1 MVTKRHR
8 QKSMKK
14 KSKKVKNVKQ
24 SMKKS
29 NKKKSIMKKS
39 NKKKSIKKN
48 VNSTNQNLNAALT
61 QTRPLT
67 SLSVDTINAIHLIT
81 LDPEFPPTIVGSFKY
96 VVHEYPADIDMFET
110 YKSCCSLTTAKKDIA
125 DKFKHMAK
133 RIQSSQHIYLG
144 DFKAGFDKRYYIDIG
159 SVNGSDISNYHP
171 ENIKADIYKLKENNL
186 VTAKECDDLLAKV
199 VNTPKL
205 KLKQFYDL
213 ESLIKK
219 KYVVRW
225 KLDEMVQGKKMLPLD
240 VEITLEEALTHKSIV
255 KIDIWVY
262 LNQRYIEMTNM
273 FMLTFDDSKH
283 HLHHLSV
290 KPEAYELSL
299 MEDLQKYSNRSI
311 NKYMKLAK
319 RLWVYAVLKS
329 NTKIMKIL
337 YPLFSSSASKM
348 YQITGEIETIV
359 NILEHIQR
367 PLLSSIKTN
376 IEDWKTRLGTVMIDT
391 LPIAVANDIFTT
403 IDSIVKKIH
412 NKEYVITHLEELSDT
427 LVIYINKYVKK
438 FLIKNKLL
446 KNNIIKV

>member
-1 MVTKRHR
+1 MVTKKHHQR
-8 QKSMKK
+8 
-14 KSKKVKNVKQ
+14 SKKQ
-24 SMKKS
+24 SMKK
-29 NKKKSIMKKS
+29 KFKS
-39 NKKKSIKKN
+39 SIIN
-48 VNSTNQNLNAALT
+48 DALT

-67 SLSVDTINAIHLIT
+67 SLSLDTINAIDLIT
-81 LDPEFPPTIVGSFKY
+81 LDPESPPTIVGSFKY

-110 YKSCCSLTTAKKDIA
+110 YKSCCSLNKAKKDIA
-125 DKFKHMAK
+125 DKFKQMAK
-133 RIQSSQHIYLG
+133 KIKESQHIYLG
-144 DFKAGFDKRYYIDIG
+144 DFKAGYDDRYYINIG
-159 SVNGSDISNYHP
+159 KVNGTTIKDYNP
-171 ENIKADIYKLKENNL
+171 EKIKEDIYKLKENNL
-186 VTAKECDDLLAKV
+186 LNKKEYDDLLEKV
-199 VNTPKL
+199 VKNP

-213 ESLIKK
+213 ESQIKK

-225 KLDEMVQGKKMLPLD
+225 KLDEMIKGKKMLPLD
-240 VEITLEEALTHKSIV
+240 IEITLEEALTHKSIV

-273 FMLTFDDSKH
+273 YMLTFDDSKH

-290 KPEAYELSL
+290 KPAAYEVSL

-319 RLWVYAVLKS
+319 RLWVYVVLKK
-329 NTKIMKIL
+329 NTKIMRIL

-376 IEDWKTRLGTVMIDT
+376 IENWKTRLGTVMIDT
-391 LPIAVANDIFTT
+391 LPTSVADTIFTT
-403 IDSIVKKIH
+403 IDSIVKNIH
-412 NKEYVITHLEELSDT
+412 NKEYVITHLEELSET

-446 KNNIIKV
+446 ENNIIKV

>member
-1 MVTKRHR
+1 MVTKKH
-8 QKSMKK
+8 QT
-14 KSKKVKNVKQ
+14 
-24 SMKKS
+24 
-29 NKKKSIMKKS
+29 
-39 NKKKSIKKN
+39 NKKKSIKKKLKKTKKKKSIKKKL
-48 VNSTNQNLNAALT
+48 NSTQNNITLNAALT

-67 SLSVDTINAIHLIT
+67 SLSLDTINAIHLIT
-81 LDPEFPPTIVGSFKY
+81 LDPEFSPTIVGSFKY

-133 RIQSSQHIYLG
+133 RIQGSQHIYLG
-144 DFKAGFDKRYYIDIG
+144 DFKAGFDQRYYIDIG
-159 SVNGSDISNYHP
+159 SVNGSDINNYHP
-171 ENIKADIYKLKENNL
+171 ENIKIDIYKLKETNL
-186 VTAKECDDLLAKV
+186 LTAKECNDLLAKV
-199 VNTPKL
+199 VKTP

-213 ESLIKK
+213 ESQIKK

-225 KLDEMVQGKKMLPLD
+225 KLDEMVKGKKLLPLD
-240 VEITLEEALTHKSIV
+240 VEITLAEALTHKSIV

-273 FMLTFDDSKH
+273 FMLTFNDTKH
-283 HLHHLSV
+283 HLHNLSV

-299 MEDLQKYSNRSI
+299 MEDLHKYSNRSI

-319 RLWVYAVLKS
+319 RLWVYAVLKG

-412 NKEYVITHLEELSDT
+412 NKEFVITHLEELSDT

>member
-1 MVTKRHR
+1 MVTKKHH
-8 QKSMKK
+8 QKSK
-14 KSKKVKNVKQ
+14 KQ
-24 SMKKS
+24 SMKK
-29 NKKKSIMKKS
+29 KLKS
-39 NKKKSIKKN
+39 SIIN
-48 VNSTNQNLNAALT
+48 DALT

-67 SLSVDTINAIHLIT
+67 SLSLDTINAIDLIT
-81 LDPEFPPTIVGSFKY
+81 LDPESPPTIVGSFKY

-110 YKSCCSLTTAKKDIA
+110 YKSCCSLNKAKKDIA
-125 DKFKHMAK
+125 DKFKQMAK
-133 RIQSSQHIYLG
+133 KIKESQHIYLG
-144 DFKAGFDKRYYIDIG
+144 DFKAGYDDRYYINIG
-159 SVNGSDISNYHP
+159 KVNGTTIKDYNP
-171 ENIKADIYKLKENNL
+171 EKIKEDIYKLKENNL
-186 VTAKECDDLLAKV
+186 LNKKEYDDLLEKV
-199 VNTPKL
+199 VKNP

-213 ESLIKK
+213 ESQIKK

-225 KLDEMVQGKKMLPLD
+225 KLDEMIKGKKMLPLD
-240 VEITLEEALTHKSIV
+240 IEITLEEALTHKSIV

-273 FMLTFDDSKH
+273 YMLTFDDSKH

-290 KPEAYELSL
+290 KPAAYEVSL

-319 RLWVYAVLKS
+319 RLWVYVVLKK
-329 NTKIMKIL
+329 NTKIMRIL

-376 IEDWKTRLGTVMIDT
+376 IENWKTRLGTVMIDT
-391 LPIAVANDIFTT
+391 LPTSVADTIFTT
-403 IDSIVKKIH
+403 IDSIVKNIH
-412 NKEYVITHLEELSDT
+412 NKEYVITHLEELSET

-446 KNNIIKV
+446 ENNIIKV

>member
-1 MVTKRHR
+1 MVTKKHHQR
-8 QKSMKK
+8 
-14 KSKKVKNVKQ
+14 SKKQ
-24 SMKKS
+24 SMKK
-29 NKKKSIMKKS
+29 KFKS
-39 NKKKSIKKN
+39 SIIN
-48 VNSTNQNLNAALT
+48 DALT

-67 SLSVDTINAIHLIT
+67 SLSLDTINAIDLIT
-81 LDPEFPPTIVGSFKY
+81 LDPESPPTIVGSFKY

-110 YKSCCSLTTAKKDIA
+110 YKSCCSLNKAKKDIA
-125 DKFKHMAK
+125 DKFKQMAK
-133 RIQSSQHIYLG
+133 KIKESQHIYLG
-144 DFKAGFDKRYYIDIG
+144 DFKAGYDDRYYINIG
-159 SVNGSDISNYHP
+159 KVNGTTIKDYNP
-171 ENIKADIYKLKENNL
+171 EKIKKDIYKLKENNL
-186 VTAKECDDLLAKV
+186 LNKKEYDDLLEKV
-199 VNTPKL
+199 VKNP

-213 ESLIKK
+213 ESQIKK

-225 KLDEMVQGKKMLPLD
+225 KLDEMIKGKKMLPLD
-240 VEITLEEALTHKSIV
+240 IEITLEEALTHKSIV

-273 FMLTFDDSKH
+273 YMLTFDDIKH

-290 KPEAYELSL
+290 KPATYEVSL

-319 RLWVYAVLKS
+319 RLWVYVVLKK
-329 NTKIMKIL
+329 NTKIMRIL

-376 IEDWKTRLGTVMIDT
+376 IENWKTRLGTVMIDT
-391 LPIAVANDIFTT
+391 LPTSVADTIFTT
-403 IDSIVKKIH
+403 IDSIVKNIH
-412 NKEYVITHLEELSDT
+412 NKEYVITHLEELSET

-446 KNNIIKV
+446 ENNIIKV

>member
-1 MVTKRHR
+1 MVTKKHHQR
-8 QKSMKK
+8 
-14 KSKKVKNVKQ
+14 SKKQ
-24 SMKKS
+24 SMKK
-29 NKKKSIMKKS
+29 KFKS
-39 NKKKSIKKN
+39 SIIN
-48 VNSTNQNLNAALT
+48 DALT

-67 SLSVDTINAIHLIT
+67 SLSLDTINAIDLIT
-81 LDPEFPPTIVGSFKY
+81 LDPESPPTIVGSFKY

-110 YKSCCSLTTAKKDIA
+110 YKSCCSLNKAKKDIA
-125 DKFKHMAK
+125 DKFKQMAK
-133 RIQSSQHIYLG
+133 KIKESQHIYLG
-144 DFKAGFDKRYYIDIG
+144 DFKAGYDDRYYINIG
-159 SVNGSDISNYHP
+159 KVNGTTIKDYNP
-171 ENIKADIYKLKENNL
+171 EKIKKDIYKLKENNL
-186 VTAKECDDLLAKV
+186 LNKKEYDDLLEKV
-199 VNTPKL
+199 VKNP

-213 ESLIKK
+213 ESQIKK

-225 KLDEMVQGKKMLPLD
+225 KLDEMIKGKKMLPLD
-240 VEITLEEALTHKSIV
+240 IEITLEEALTHKSIV

-273 FMLTFDDSKH
+273 YMLTFDDSKH

-290 KPEAYELSL
+290 KPATYEVSL

-319 RLWVYAVLKS
+319 RLWVYVVLKK
-329 NTKIMKIL
+329 NTKIMRIL

-376 IEDWKTRLGTVMIDT
+376 IENWKTRLGTVMIDT
-391 LPIAVANDIFTT
+391 LPTSVADTIFTT
-403 IDSIVKKIH
+403 IDSIVKNIH
-412 NKEYVITHLEELSDT
+412 NKEYVITHLEELSET

-446 KNNIIKV
+446 ENNIIKV